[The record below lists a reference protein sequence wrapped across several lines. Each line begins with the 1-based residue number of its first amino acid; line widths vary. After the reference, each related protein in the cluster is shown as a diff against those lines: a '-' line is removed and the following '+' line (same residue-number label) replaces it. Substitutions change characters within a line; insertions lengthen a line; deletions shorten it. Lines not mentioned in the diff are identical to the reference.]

1 MIRLFL
7 CFLFLSLFNPF
18 ICSADTHNLPVLKV
32 SFDGE
37 VTPGMD
43 YVSGSMVLTDTDG
56 AVVELPAQFKTRGA
70 TASLYMCKPSLNMK
84 LRTPDYSEEAD
95 SSLLGMRSCSSWILD
110 AMAIDRICMRNR
122 VAYDIWNE
130 FSRLPY
136 DTEFGGRNGTE
147 GRFIEMYINGQYYGI
162 YHLMDRINRKLLN
175 LKKFQVKEDGSVL
188 LRGVLYKSGTNDI
201 LNQNEP
207 SYSPDSSACVVEWHN
222 AWELSYPEEYGGAK
236 IWQPLQDAILNGRN
250 ENYVKR
256 YFYLQNLADYQLFVM
271 ALCISDNWGNK
282 NRFLSIR
289 NINKDINDSDP
300 ADSERRKFV
309 VTPWDLDTSFGG
321 HYEGKYYDGNYTEW
335 PVNAI
340 FNNTA
345 YPYGFIYGDE
355 EYLAILRQRWIEGR
369 EGAFSP
375 SSINKKLEL
384 YRDLFLNSGAWQR
397 MTDHFEAQKSRPMYV
412 LDLTREIDFIEKWY
426 ANRFREMDA
435 YFGIKE
441 SDTED
446 GITVS
451 EELRVKSEESQQSAI
466 YDLSGRRISN
476 GLKKGFYIIN
486 NNKVAVK

>member
-1 MIRLFL
+1 M
-7 CFLFLSLFNPF
+7 
-18 ICSADTHNLPVLKV
+18 
-32 SFDGE
+32 
-37 VTPGMD
+37 
-43 YVSGSMVLTDTDG
+43 
-56 AVVELPAQFKTRGA
+56 AV
-70 TASLYMCKPSLNMK
+70 C
-84 LRTPDYSEEAD
+84 
-95 SSLLGMRSCSSWILD
+95 
-110 AMAIDRICMRNR
+110 
-122 VAYDIWNE
+122 
-130 FSRLPY
+130 
-136 DTEFGGRNGTE
+136 
-147 GRFIEMYINGQYYGI
+147 
-162 YHLMDRINRKLLN
+162 
-175 LKKFQVKEDGSVL
+175 
-188 LRGVLYKSGTNDI
+188 
-201 LNQNEP
+201 
-207 SYSPDSSACVVEWHN
+207 
-222 AWELSYPEEYGGAK
+222 
-236 IWQPLQDAILNGRN
+236 
-250 ENYVKR
+250 
-256 YFYLQNLADYQLFVM
+256 
-271 ALCISDNWGNK
+271 
-282 NRFLSIR
+282 

-335 PVNAI
+335 PLNAI

-355 EYLAILRQRWIEGR
+355 EYLAILKQRWIEGR

-451 EELRVKSEESQQSAI
+451 EELRVKSEDSQQSAI

-476 GLKKGFYIIN
+476 GLKKRIYIIN